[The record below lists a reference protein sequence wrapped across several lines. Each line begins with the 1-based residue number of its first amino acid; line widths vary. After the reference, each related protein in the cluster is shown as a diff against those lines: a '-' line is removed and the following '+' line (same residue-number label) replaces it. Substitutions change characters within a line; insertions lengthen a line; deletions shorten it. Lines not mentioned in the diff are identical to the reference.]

1 MSCTIFQN
9 SLDPD
14 TFVDFQRM
22 LNPQSRIFNRM
33 IMNIRDK
40 LLLQWSSLM
49 NREEYVI
56 KKENKK

>member
-22 LNPQSRIFNRM
+22 LNPQSRTFNRM
-33 IMNIRDK
+33 IMNIRDQI
-40 LLLQWSSLM
+40 LLQWSSLM